1 MNLRLYRVCM
11 ILSLTIAIPGVA
23 WAQAYPSKPI
33 RMVVGTAPG
42 GTNDVVGRLVAQKLS
57 TQLHQPIIVENR
69 AGASGNIG
77 GEFVVKSPPD
87 GYTIYLGAI
96 GTMVINPHLF
106 TDKPWDTLRDFAPI
120 SQLSSIPQLLVVHP
134 SVPAHN
140 VRELIALAKAK
151 PGDLNLASGASGS
164 AQHLAG
170 ELFKSMTGTNI
181 MHIPFKGGGPALIAV
196 MGGQVS
202 MIFDQIVTAL
212 PAARQGKLRA
222 LGVTTSKRSTAAP
235 DIPTIAEEGVPGYD
249 VATWHGLF
257 VPAATPKDVVNLL
270 SRESAKALQSREIS
284 EKFFAQ
290 GAEPVS
296 STPEQF
302 REFLKAELEKWAK
315 VVKESGAKLD

>member
-1 MNLRLYRVCM
+1 MKRFLAALL
-11 ILSLTIAIPGVA
+11 ILPGLAVA
-23 WAQAYPSKPI
+23 QSFPSKPI
-33 RMVVGTAPG
+33 RMVVGSVPG
-42 GTNDVVGRLVAQKLS
+42 GTNDVVGRLIAQKLS

-77 GEFVVKSPPD
+77 GEVVVKSPPD

-106 TDKPWDTLRDFAPI
+106 TNKPWDTLRDFAPI
-120 SQLSSIPQLLVVHP
+120 SQLTSIPQLLVVHP
-134 SVPAHN
+134 SVSAHN
-140 VRELIALAKAK
+140 VRELIALAKAM
-151 PGDLNLASGASGS
+151 PGELNLASGASGS

-170 ELFKSMTGTNI
+170 EMFKNMTGTNI

-196 MGGQVS
+196 IGGQVS
-202 MIFDQIVTAL
+202 LIFDQIVTAL

-222 LGVTTSKRSTAAP
+222 LGVTTSKRSPAAP
-235 DIPTIAEEGVPGYD
+235 DIPTIAEAGVPGYD

-257 VPAATPKDVVNLL
+257 APAATPKDVVNLL
-270 SRESAKALQSREIS
+270 SRETAKALQSKEIS

-290 GAEPVS
+290 GAEPVP

-302 REFLKAELEKWAK
+302 RGFLKAELEKWAK
-315 VVKESGAKLD
+315 GVKESGAKLD